1 MTLNKTDSLTVI
13 FYDLMQPL
21 PIDPVSAS
29 LKVINLFI
37 FQLLV
42 DNALL
47 DFLEKRQ
54 IGS

>member
-29 LKVINLFI
+29 LKVNLF
-37 FQLLV
+37 LKYLV
-42 DNALL
+42 TC
-47 DFLEKRQ
+47 
-54 IGS
+54 